1 MYKDA
6 HNRILRLPRGTPAK
20 SWVNTAWMLVFS
32 PFLILLGGVA
42 IGGLCGIAYVLFET
56 FFK

>member
-32 PFLILLGGVA
+32 PFLIMLGCLA
-42 IGGLCGIAYVLFET
+42 IGGLGAIAYVLFKT

>member
-1 MYKDA
+1 MYKDP
-6 HNRILRLPRGTPAK
+6 HNRILNLPRGTPVK

-32 PFLILLGGVA
+32 PFLIMLGGVA
-42 IGGLCGIAYVLFET
+42 IAGLGAIAYVLFEI